1 MANTITTNDS
11 DLSSLAATDV
21 THSSDISS
29 LATSLGGDT
38 AALDSDISSLASASS
53 LEAKQVDTDVSSLA
67 ALITTNDVYAQTVE
81 LSGIAYTG
89 MQTATLAQAYVTV
102 DYTKAGFATPPS
114 VVGTMVSYNP
124 DDPIMGIQL
133 SGQPT
138 TTGATFV
145 FSDELPSTGYTL
157 EVLSAV

>member
-1 MANTITTNDS
+1 M
-11 DLSSLAATDV
+11 
-21 THSSDISS
+21 
-29 LATSLGGDT
+29 
-38 AALDSDISSLASASS
+38 ASASS
-53 LEAKQVDTDVSSLA
+53 LQVQYVDSDVSSLA
-67 ALITTNDVYAQTVE
+67 ALITTNDVYAQSVE

-89 MQTATLAQAYVTV
+89 IQSWVTV
-102 DYTKAGFATPPS
+102 DYSAANFQTPPS
-114 VVGTMVSYNP
+114 VVGTMVSYIA

-133 SGQPT
+133 SGRPT